1 MLQQAIGLSIILGF
15 ISTELLGLFTGG
27 LVSAGYLAFFLEQ
40 PYRVASTL
48 VLSLVVY
55 GLTKL
60 IGKAVILYG
69 RRRFMLTVI
78 LGILLGWVYE
88 SHAYYLNGISQDL
101 RIIGYM
107 IPGLLANDMCKQG
120 AWRTVLMDVQRA
132 AAERMQ
138 RGEEILKDVVVREG
152 IAIEDID
159 LNQTGLIG
167 PEWTPLTTTPGIEE
181 AKRTALDPNFAALLV
196 RYFEEAGLEKG

>member
-78 LGILLGWVYE
+78 LGILLGWIYE

-120 AWRTVLMDVQRA
+120 VWRTVLMAMVC
-132 AAERMQ
+132 
-138 RGEEILKDVVVREG
+138 
-152 IAIEDID
+152 
-159 LNQTGLIG
+159 
-167 PEWTPLTTTPGIEE
+167 
-181 AKRTALDPNFAALLV
+181 ALLIRLILTV
-196 RYFEEAGLEKG
+196 GMYI

>member
-107 IPGLLANDMCKQG
+107 IPGLLANDMCKQS
-120 AWRTVLMDVQRA
+120 AWRTVLMAMVC
-132 AAERMQ
+132 
-138 RGEEILKDVVVREG
+138 
-152 IAIEDID
+152 
-159 LNQTGLIG
+159 
-167 PEWTPLTTTPGIEE
+167 
-181 AKRTALDPNFAALLV
+181 ALLIRLILTV
-196 RYFEEAGLEKG
+196 GMYI

>member
-107 IPGLLANDMCKQG
+107 IPGLRANDMCKQG
-120 AWRTVLMDVQRA
+120 AWRTVLMAMVC
-132 AAERMQ
+132 
-138 RGEEILKDVVVREG
+138 
-152 IAIEDID
+152 
-159 LNQTGLIG
+159 
-167 PEWTPLTTTPGIEE
+167 
-181 AKRTALDPNFAALLV
+181 ALLIRLILTV
-196 RYFEEAGLEKG
+196 GMYI

>member
-60 IGKAVILYG
+60 VGKAVILYG

-120 AWRTVLMDVQRA
+120 VWRTVLMAMVC
-132 AAERMQ
+132 
-138 RGEEILKDVVVREG
+138 
-152 IAIEDID
+152 
-159 LNQTGLIG
+159 
-167 PEWTPLTTTPGIEE
+167 
-181 AKRTALDPNFAALLV
+181 ALLIRLILTV
-196 RYFEEAGLEKG
+196 GMYL

>member
-60 IGKAVILYG
+60 ISKAVILYG

-78 LGILLGWVYE
+78 LGILLGWIYE

-120 AWRTVLMDVQRA
+120 VWRTVLMAMVC
-132 AAERMQ
+132 
-138 RGEEILKDVVVREG
+138 
-152 IAIEDID
+152 
-159 LNQTGLIG
+159 
-167 PEWTPLTTTPGIEE
+167 
-181 AKRTALDPNFAALLV
+181 ALLIRLILTV
-196 RYFEEAGLEKG
+196 GMYI

>member
-55 GLTKL
+55 GLMKL

-78 LGILLGWVYE
+78 LGILLGWIYE

-120 AWRTVLMDVQRA
+120 VWRTVLMAMVC
-132 AAERMQ
+132 
-138 RGEEILKDVVVREG
+138 
-152 IAIEDID
+152 
-159 LNQTGLIG
+159 
-167 PEWTPLTTTPGIEE
+167 
-181 AKRTALDPNFAALLV
+181 ALLIRLILTV
-196 RYFEEAGLEKG
+196 GMYI